1 MVRTTK
7 VPKVPLENE
16 LILILIRQTETENKK
31 AEIKKVEEES
41 RTEDTN
47 RVRRFYSRIK
57 KIIKLKCFESKG

>member
-1 MVRTTK
+1 MVCTTK

-41 RTEDTN
+41 RAEDTN

>member
-16 LILILIRQTETENKK
+16 LIIILIRQTETENKK

-41 RTEDTN
+41 RAEDTN

>member
-41 RTEDTN
+41 RAEDTN

>member
-41 RTEDTN
+41 RAEDTN

-57 KIIKLKCFESKG
+57 KIIKLKCFESN